1 MASETSSVPAA
12 SSSAVGAATAVLAVL
27 IAEPIFAKS
36 DAAAVIISG
45 ATNTNAIAA
54 LQARFPI
61 NKIDSAW
68 WHPGVSIVIHMI
80 C

>member
-36 DAAAVIISG
+36 DAAAV
-45 ATNTNAIAA
+45 TPNTNAIAA
-54 LQARFPI
+54 LQAR
-61 NKIDSAW
+61 NKSVKSA
-68 WHPGVSIVIHMI
+68 GVYGKG
-80 C
+80 